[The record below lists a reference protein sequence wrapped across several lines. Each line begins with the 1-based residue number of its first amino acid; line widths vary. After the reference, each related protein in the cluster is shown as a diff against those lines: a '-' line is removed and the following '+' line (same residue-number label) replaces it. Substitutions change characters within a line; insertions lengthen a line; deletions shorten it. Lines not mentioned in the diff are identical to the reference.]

1 MESLDS
7 KKYMLLQ
14 KGGKHEVNKV
24 IDHIKYILH
33 NYGKLDKDYIKK
45 HNEVID
51 LFNAFKAA
59 SKIIDEKAE
68 KEKEILDKLVKIL
81 KKTKKNRIVNSHK
94 RRQLNTIQK
103 NIMNEYRF
111 LKNSLKSINI
121 DIDKYITDIEMNKT
135 FRKIDIN
142 KIKKIHVKNYTK
154 KNSKGQ
160 NISVK
165 SHNRI
170 IL

>member
-1 MESLDS
+1 
-7 KKYMLLQ
+7 
-14 KGGKHEVNKV
+14 
-24 IDHIKYILH
+24 
-33 NYGKLDKDYIKK
+33 
-45 HNEVID
+45 
-51 LFNAFKAA
+51 
-59 SKIIDEKAE
+59 
-68 KEKEILDKLVKIL
+68 
-81 KKTKKNRIVNSHK
+81 
-94 RRQLNTIQK
+94 
-103 NIMNEYRF
+103 MNEYRF

-135 FRKIDIN
+135 FNKIDIN

-154 KNSKGQ
+154 KNSKGR